1 MSLKVGGRWKK
12 EELLPKVV
20 LYGMVVTTF
29 LILLGGIIFVYKM
42 LD

>member
-12 EELLPKVV
+12 EDWMPKVI

-29 LILLGGIIFVYKM
+29 LILLGGILFVYKM
-42 LD
+42 LS